1 MAKLEEGDV
10 MSDGLH
16 GGEWLIP
23 LPLVSKVA
31 IHYY

>member
-1 MAKLEEGDV
+1 MAKHEEEGDV

-31 IHYY
+31 TY